1 MGCDP
6 KEKNM
11 GTDQFVENLGGNN
24 EKPTVSNPVEA
35 IVSSANILLK
45 AELIKR
51 MYNDKSWVYIDFIKG
66 DRFIDLIKENV
77 EGVDFSDYDAED
89 LCEYALDKIAN

>member
-1 MGCDP
+1 MG
-6 KEKNM
+6 K
-11 GTDQFVENLGGNN
+11 QN
-24 EKPTVSNPVEA
+24 EQPTVSNPLEH

-45 AELIKR
+45 AELIRR
-51 MYNDKSWVYIDFIKG
+51 MHNDKSWVYIDFVKG
-66 DRFIDLIKENV
+66 DRFIDIIKEEAA